1 MPTFLFEDSRHLMKW
16 SHPGRSVIECE
27 EWGVLLQ
34 ERQVPAPLSHSG
46 NSEEMEEDCLKKK
59 IERDDLSLCIKAR
72 PLLSASS
79 TQRYYFIHFPFLKL
93 HFVRLAQGQTTTH
106 NRNLLLPFLPR
117 PQVFSWDHAC
127 HPSLPGP
134 PALLCCLYRRVCM
147 CVSLLFSLW
156 VLEIVPNCA
165 LSLVAG

>member
-1 MPTFLFEDSRHLMKW
+1 MKPSRQKCHWMWRVGCSVARKTGPCPIVTFGQLRGNGRLFKKKSREMT
-16 SHPGRSVIECE
+16 
-27 EWGVLLQ
+27 
-34 ERQVPAPLSHSG
+34 SHSV
-46 NSEEMEEDCLKKK
+46 
-59 IERDDLSLCIKAR
+59 CIKAR
-72 PLLSASS
+72 PPLSASS
-79 TQRYYFIHFPFLKL
+79 TQRYYFIHSPFLKL

-117 PQVFSWDHAC
+117 PQVFSWDRAC

-156 VLEIVPNCA
+156 VLEIIPICA